1 MQRSRK
7 FGMRLGSTTK
17 SERFEKMDAGEIMP
31 FEVQPRKVH
40 SPLFF
45 KKPDSNDS
53 LFDHLFLFMVNLFTG
68 NPHRAGW

>member
-1 MQRSRK
+1 MQRSRN

-17 SERFEKMDAGEIMP
+17 SARFEKLDASEIVP
-31 FEVQPRKVH
+31 FEVQQRKVQ
-40 SPLFF
+40 SLLFY

-68 NPHRAGW
+68 NPHWAGW